1 MMWRLLLGL
10 LLWGHLIGLAQAQ
23 TWVNRAD
30 IAADG
35 RALQQASLPYY
46 HEGGASSL
54 RGVTARYALQ
64 AAPDLETKFYAVL
77 LPYPIQ
83 GGQIYLNGH
92 LIHELEGSNAAVLRS
107 WYRPVMLNLSRH
119 DLHADSGNLL
129 EFRQVG
135 HLRGWPGACWPQRA
149 AAVRTA
155 AKARSW
161 ARLATCSTAI
171 E

>member
-1 MMWRLLLGL
+1 MWRLLLGL
-10 LLWGHLIGLAQAQ
+10 WLWGHLIGLAQAQ

-35 RALQQASLPYY
+35 SSLQQTLLPYY
-46 HEGGASSL
+46 HEGGSSSL
-54 RGVTARYALQ
+54 RRVTARYALQ

-92 LIHELEGSNAAVLRS
+92 LIHELEWSTDAALRS

-135 HLRGWPGACWPQRA
+135 HLRGWPAGCRRWSA
-149 AAVRTA
+149 AAARRSS
-155 AKARSW
+155 ARSAW
-161 ARLATCSTAI
+161 T
-171 E
+171 